1 MKRIKRT
8 LVTVLALSL
17 ALCSFVGCG
26 DSNDNGGT
34 NTGKS
39 GFLGI
44 GETTY
49 SATSDFF
56 YSSDKGHSYGDG
68 TKEYEIGD
76 TVYMKVVFKVT
87 SNKSKTSQVKVV
99 LTIPSIDNV
108 DAKYMDGQII
118 TPNFDAVNNV
128 TTYEFTANASETAV
142 DQECVIKFVPNAVG
156 EVPMTLVFDDN
167 VDPSYDNQNMIT
179 FVEKT
184 DEKTE
189 EEE

>member
-76 TVYMKVVFKVT
+76 TIYMKVKFKVT

-108 DAKYMDGQII
+108 DAKYMDGEII

-142 DQECVIKFVPNAVG
+142 DQ
-156 EVPMTLVFDDN
+156 
-167 VDPSYDNQNMIT
+167 
-179 FVEKT
+179 
-184 DEKTE
+184 
-189 EEE
+189 

>member
-1 MKRIKRT
+1 MKKFKRAFPILLT
-8 LVTVLALSL
+8 AVIAMCLFS
-17 ALCSFVGCG
+17 GCG
-26 DSNDNGGT
+26 
-34 NTGKS
+34 
-39 GFLGI
+39 
-44 GETTY
+44 ETEY
-49 SATSDFF
+49 SAESDFF

-68 TKEYEIGD
+68 TKEYAIGD
-76 TVYMKVVFKVT
+76 TVYMKVKFKVT

-99 LTIPSIDNV
+99 LTIPNINNV

-128 TTYEFTANASETAV
+128 TTYEFTANASKETT
-142 DQECVIKFVPNAVG
+142 DQECVIQFVPNAVG

-167 VDPSYDNQNMIT
+167 IDPSYDKQSTLI

-184 DEKTE
+184 EEAE

>member
-8 LVTVLALSL
+8 LSALLVTAF
-17 ALCSFVGCG
+17 AM
-26 DSNDNGGT
+26 GT
-34 NTGKS
+34 LTAC
-39 GFLGI
+39 

-49 SATSDFF
+49 SAASDFF
-56 YSSDKGHSYGDG
+56 YSADKGHSYGDG

-76 TVYMKVVFKVT
+76 TVYMKVKFKVT

-128 TTYEFTANASETAV
+128 TTYEFTANASETAA
-142 DQECVIKFVPNAVG
+142 DQECVIQFVPNAVG

-167 VDPSYDNQNMIT
+167 VDASYDKQSTLI
-179 FVEKT
+179 FVEKKE
-184 DEKTE
+184 DKTE